1 MAASK
6 DLDLTHSDGS
16 RAIREAAR
24 VQAHAN
30 RQYAKAIRALSTF
43 VLDGKIPE
51 ESYSAIATARRGSAI
66 PNSGVAAD

>member
-6 DLDLTHSDGS
+6 DLDLTHPDGS

-51 ESYSAIATARRGSAI
+51 ES
-66 PNSGVAAD
+66 